1 MTEIRPV
8 VMWKT
13 GEVFAAPIAVDS
25 VRITITSPGLSEP
38 LIKTF
43 PFSRNEGTLGFVRSG
58 LTITIMLEGLTSD
71 GRVLYSGEQIC
82 DAISGKSF
90 TVQIEASEVTPVP
103 PENPQSLSSTFSLMI
118 SWSDVSNNEAGYI
131 IYRSVHG
138 KSSFEEI
145 DTVSGLSYVDTS
157 ISDSLFYDY
166 RIFSFNEVGISVIFT
181 DIENLSLKVNHKPEF
196 STVPLDSQKVKLGNL
211 YRAPV
216 KATDPDSGDSVRLSF
231 SNKLELIKDTL
242 RWNFSKSDTGINKF
256 FITVFDR
263 YGDSARY
270 NWNVL
275 VMDTAGPEKNTPPQ
289 FTTQISGP
297 DTVEIENSY
306 SRTLAATDA
315 DGDSITFS
323 KENAPQDM
331 KLNTS
336 SGRVTWL
343 PDTLGLFTV
352 VIIAEDDSG
361 AQDRIEWQIQVRDH
375 FNLLTKISDL
385 KDSAKVGTEYMDT
398 ILCNLPGAKF
408 YLKEGPDNLH
418 LDSLSG
424 AVSWTPDATGG
435 STVKVSAVY
444 KSDTLSISW
453 TITVK
458 ATNSAPRFITEPEDL
473 IDTIA
478 AGIVY
483 KDTLLVEDD
492 DNSREFTRIK
502 GPGLMEIDS
511 NGVITWDV
519 PDSLWDTTVQVKIKV
534 SDPEGEIDTLTWGI
548 FIKKPNAPPTINTQL
563 KDLKDSIT
571 AGKVYKDTIDA
582 SDKESEEILYKVV
595 SGPLLFKINSSGAII
610 WAVPDALPDTTVQ
623 VKIKVYDPDSASDSI
638 SWSIDVSEKKV
649 PPKFMTDT
657 LDITRNA
664 EAGSSYSVTL
674 EAQDRGDSLI
684 FKKISGP
691 VIINKTSDTICMVNW
706 EVPGVYSD
714 TLIEVS
720 IRVLD
725 PDSLSDTIS
734 WKITVDGNAA
744 PVINTKPTSLKN
756 SVTYGNL
763 YEDSLSVTDKDGD
776 SLTFSCISGQSITFE
791 STGKFKWEPDSS
803 SKGHT
808 VEVAIKVSDPAGASD
823 TVKWSIDVLTANIAP
838 EISSQATDMKKA
850 VVAGE
855 LYKDTVEASDQNED
869 ELTFTVKAGPSG
881 LTIGSSTGIITWT
894 PDTSLHGETVAVTI
908 KVSDP
913 AGAFDTVKWSI
924 DVLTANIAPEISS
937 QIGDMKETVVAGE
950 LYKDTVEASDQDED
964 ALTFSVNAGPSGL
977 TIDPSSGI
985 ITWTPDT
992 SLQGD
997 NVTVTIKVSDPAGAF
1012 DTVKWSIDVLT
1023 ANIAPEISSQAAD
1036 MKNTVVAGELYK
1048 DTVEASDQ
1056 NEDAL
1061 TFSVQAGPSGLTI
1074 GSSTGII
1081 TWTPDTSLKG
1091 ENVAVTIKVS
1101 DPASAFDTVKW
1112 SIDILVPNIAP
1123 EISSQIGDMKET
1135 VVAGELYKDTV
1146 EASDQDEDALTF
1158 SVKTGPSGLIIDPSS
1173 GVIIWTP
1180 DTSLKGQNVAVTIKV
1195 SDPAGAFDTIQWFID
1210 VLIPN
1215 IAPEISSQIGDMK
1228 KTAIAE
1234 EQYVDTVEASDQ
1246 NGSELTFTV
1255 KTGPSGLTIDPS
1267 SGIITW
1273 TPETA
1278 LQGDNFTVTIK
1289 VSDPQGAYD
1298 TLSWEIAVNTPPN
1311 FTTMM
1316 ENLETSAVWGVIY
1329 EELLEAEDNDAGDEL
1344 TYFVVDGPASVNP
1357 TSGLVTWTPGPS
1369 DESVSDSTHIKIRVT
1384 DKAGQYDEISWAIW
1398 VYANGAPNLVYK
1410 TIYDTAYYNTSHTDT
1425 VKFYNYENDSLT
1437 WEYTP
1442 SEGITIVNQNG
1453 PIFTWKALADGT
1465 IRIIVSDPWNS
1476 DTSEL
1481 KISVIVSHSVNI
1493 TGFLEFDSRGVPGE
1507 NFTVTIPTVV
1517 CESDIETHPV
1527 KYKFFLPN
1535 GSQTNWSSINTITQV
1550 QNSFGI
1556 YQYKVAARCTVDTTE
1571 TDTSGVGYVPI
1582 LNVNCDTANL
1592 VLIDNCDLETNKN
1605 ILGFDW
1611 RAASDEPVGGNS
1623 TLSIF
1628 DMDPVTYYYDYHHT
1642 SSSGFSSTGG
1652 ASISYTLGNDVLDL
1666 NGNALEPHVFLETRL
1681 APDGSYKNLSAA
1693 TKIRFRAKCNSGTVN
1708 VRFQV
1713 LTPQVANGDFYGKD
1727 ITLTTSWQS
1736 FEIKNYVYP
1745 SDPSTGAPGELRQ
1758 KGYGGIVAYYRNQAQ
1773 AFRWKISGNG
1783 TPASNGITVDD
1794 LTLEDWNY
1802 IP

>member
-1 MTEIRPV
+1 MESVKRNLLWLVILVSFLLTCFSGSFSPSSPQLTEIKPV

-13 GEVFAAPIAVDS
+13 GEVYAAPIAVDS
-25 VRITITSPGLSEP
+25 VRITVTSSGLSEP

-43 PFSRNEGTLGFVRSG
+43 PFSSNEGTLGFVRSG
-58 LTITIMLEGLTSD
+58 LTVTIKLEGLTSD

-103 PENPQSLSSTFSLMI
+103 PENPQSMSSTFSLMI

-131 IYRSVHG
+131 IYRRVHG
-138 KSSFEEI
+138 RSSFEAI
-145 DTVSGLSYVDTS
+145 DTVRGLSYIDTS
-157 ISDSLFYDY
+157 ISDSLSYDY

-196 STVPLDSQKVKLGNL
+196 STVPLDSQKVKLGNS
-211 YRAPV
+211 YWAPV

-263 YGDSARY
+263 SGDSARY
-270 NWNVL
+270 DWNVL
-275 VMDTAGPEKNTPPQ
+275 VMDTAGLEKNTAPQ

-331 KLNTS
+331 ELNTS
-336 SGRVTWL
+336 SGRVTWF

-361 AQDRIEWQIQVRDH
+361 AQDKIEWQIQVRDH
-375 FNLLTKISDL
+375 FNLVTKISDL
-385 KDSAKVGTEYMDT
+385 KDSAKTGTEYLDT

-408 YLKEGPDNLH
+408 YLKEGPDDLQI
-418 LDSLSG
+418 DSLSG
-424 AVSWTPDATGG
+424 AVSWTPGTTGQN
-435 STVKVSAVY
+435 TVKVTTVY
-444 KSDTLSISW
+444 KGETLSITW

-473 IDTIA
+473 MDTIA
-478 AGIVY
+478 AGIIY

-492 DNSREFTRIK
+492 DNSREFTRVT
-502 GPGLMEIDS
+502 GPASMGIDS
-511 NGVITWDV
+511 NGIIVWDV
-519 PDSLWDTTVQVKIKV
+519 PDSLRDTTVQIKIKV
-534 SDPEGEIDTLTWGI
+534 TDPEGEYDTLSWGI
-548 FIKKPNAPPTINTQL
+548 FVKKPNASPTITTRIENL
-563 KDLKDSIT
+563 KSSIT
-571 AGKVYKDTIDA
+571 AGKVYKDTIA
-582 SDKESEEILYKVV
+582 AGDKESEEILFKVV
-595 SGPLLFKINSSGAII
+595 SGPPLFEINSSGAIT
-610 WAVPDALPDTTVQ
+610 WAVPVIFPDTTIQ
-623 VKIKVYDPDSASDSI
+623 VKIKIFDPDSASDSI
-638 SWSIDVSEKKV
+638 SWE
-649 PPKFMTDT
+649 
-657 LDITRNA
+657 
-664 EAGSSYSVTL
+664 
-674 EAQDRGDSLI
+674 
-684 FKKISGP
+684 
-691 VIINKTSDTICMVNW
+691 
-706 EVPGVYSD
+706 
-714 TLIEVS
+714 
-720 IRVLD
+720 
-725 PDSLSDTIS
+725 
-734 WKITVDGNAA
+734 ITVDGNAS
-744 PVINTKPTSLKN
+744 PVINTKPASLKN
-756 SVTYGNL
+756 SVKYGSL
-763 YEDSLSVTDKDGD
+763 YEDSLSVTDEDGD
-776 SLTFSCISGQSITFE
+776 ALTFSCISGQSITFE
-791 STGKFKWEPDSS
+791 PTGKFKWEPDSS

-808 VEVAIKVSDPAGASD
+808 VE
-823 TVKWSIDVLTANIAP
+823 
-838 EISSQATDMKKA
+838 
-850 VVAGE
+850 
-855 LYKDTVEASDQNED
+855 
-869 ELTFTVKAGPSG
+869 
-881 LTIGSSTGIITWT
+881 
-894 PDTSLHGETVAVTI
+894 VTI

-924 DVLTANIAPEISS
+924 DVLTANVAPEI
-937 QIGDMKETVVAGE
+937 T
-950 LYKDTVEASDQDED
+950 
-964 ALTFSVNAGPSGL
+964 
-977 TIDPSSGI
+977 
-985 ITWTPDT
+985 
-992 SLQGD
+992 
-997 NVTVTIKVSDPAGAF
+997 
-1012 DTVKWSIDVLT
+1012 
-1023 ANIAPEISSQAAD
+1023 SQAAD

-1056 NEDAL
+1056 DEDAL

-1081 TWTPDTSLKG
+1081 TWTPDTSLKS
-1091 ENVAVTIKVS
+1091 E
-1101 DPASAFDTVKW
+1101 
-1112 SIDILVPNIAP
+1112 
-1123 EISSQIGDMKET
+1123 
-1135 VVAGELYKDTV
+1135 
-1146 EASDQDEDALTF
+1146 
-1158 SVKTGPSGLIIDPSS
+1158 
-1173 GVIIWTP
+1173 
-1180 DTSLKGQNVAVTIKV
+1180 NVAVTIKV
-1195 SDPAGAFDTIQWFID
+1195 SDPAGAFDTVKWSID
-1210 VLIPN
+1210 ILIPN

-1246 NGSELTFTV
+1246 NGDELTFTV

-1273 TPETA
+1273 TSETA

-1289 VSDPQGAYD
+1289 VSDQQGAYD

-1344 TYFVVDGPASVNP
+1344 TYSVVDGPASVNS

-1384 DKAGQYDEISWAIW
+1384 DKAGQYDEISWLIW
-1398 VYANGAPNLVYK
+1398 VYANGRPNFVYK
-1410 TIYDTAYYNTSHTDT
+1410 TMYDTVYFNTSHTDT
-1425 VKFYNYENDSLT
+1425 AKFRNYEDEPLT

-1442 SEGITIVNQNG
+1442 SDGIDIEYQEGPV
-1453 PIFTWKALADGT
+1453 FTWKASKNGT

-1481 KISVIVSHSVNI
+1481 QISVIVSHSVNI
-1493 TGFLEFDSRGVPGE
+1493 TGFLEFDSRGVPE
-1507 NFTVTIPTVV
+1507 ETFAVTIPTVV
-1517 CESDIETHPV
+1517 CVSDIETHPV

-1535 GSQTNWSSINTITQV
+1535 GSQTNWSSMNTINQI

-1571 TDTSGVGYVPI
+1571 VDTSEVGYVPI

-1611 RAASDEPVGGNS
+1611 RAVSDQPVGGNS
-1623 TLSIF
+1623 TLSNF
-1628 DMDPVTYYYDYHHT
+1628 DMDPVTYYYDYYHT
-1642 SSSGFSSTGG
+1642 SSSGHSNSGG
-1652 ASISYTLGNDVLDL
+1652 ASISYTLGNDVIDL

-1713 LTPQVANGDFYGKD
+1713 LTPQVANGDYFGKN

-1736 FEIKNYVYP
+1736 FEIKNYVDP
-1745 SDPSTGAPGELRQ
+1745 SDPNTGAPGDLKQ
-1758 KGYGGIVAYYRNQAQ
+1758 KGYGGIVGYYRNQAQ
-1773 AFRWKISGNG
+1773 SFRWKISEDGNS
-1783 TPASNGITVDD
+1783 ANNGITVDD